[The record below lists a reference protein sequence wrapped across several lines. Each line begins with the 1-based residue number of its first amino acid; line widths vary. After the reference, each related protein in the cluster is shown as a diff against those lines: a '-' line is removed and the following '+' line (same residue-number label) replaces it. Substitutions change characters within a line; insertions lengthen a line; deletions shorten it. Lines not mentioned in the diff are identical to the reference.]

1 MKIIYLNARSLMN
14 KINDLQILIND
25 SDPDLILITETWC
38 NEDISNA
45 MLNVTGY
52 FIEPESEEVYWF
64 MQKRI

>member
-1 MKIIYLNARSLMN
+1 MN